1 MQILLILWVISVL
14 GYVFTVI
21 KEKLYLK
28 NNMIVIE
35 NKWLTQEDLDKA
47 DIKEFIFN
55 GVKVR
60 FGDEIKIVTNGNDI
74 FKGILIGATKKDGS
88 IVMVTYDNK
97 VKMLDINDI
106 VKFRLI
112 SKYGRF
118 F

>member
-1 MQILLILWVISVL
+1 MQVLLTLWVISVL
-14 GYVFTVI
+14 GYVLTVI
-21 KEKLYLK
+21 KEKIYLR

-35 NKWLTQEDLDKA
+35 NKWITQEDLDKA

-55 GVKVR
+55 GVQAR
-60 FGDEIKIVTNGNDI
+60 FGDEFKIVTTCNDI
-74 FKGILIGATKKDGS
+74 FKGILIGAVKEDMS
-88 IVMVTYDNK
+88 IIMVTYDNK
-97 VKMLDINDI
+97 VEKLDINDI